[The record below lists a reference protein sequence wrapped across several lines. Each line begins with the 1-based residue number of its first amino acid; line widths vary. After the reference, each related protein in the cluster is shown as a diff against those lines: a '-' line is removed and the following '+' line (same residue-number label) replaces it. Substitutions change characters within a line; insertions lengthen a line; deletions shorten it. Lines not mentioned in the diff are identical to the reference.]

1 LKSPILD
8 KALEVKNGKI
18 GIASAYLRLI
28 TASLVLA
35 GCAVAPA
42 FREHHPVTRTVPSA
56 SSESELSDWPRIASA
71 IAPDPAMEARIQEI
85 VAGMTV
91 TQKVGQMTQTDIS
104 AATPEDVRRYYLGGI
119 LNGADSQ
126 PFGVRFATFAQW
138 RELTAQYHAAALAT
152 NMSIKIPLIWGTD
165 AVHGHGIVRGASIFP
180 HNIGLG
186 AAHDPELIA
195 AIGAVVG
202 AQVRATGIDWVFAPT
217 LAVVQ
222 NYRWGRSYESYS
234 SDPALV
240 REYAAAYVKGLQG
253 TFANDANAVATAKHF
268 IGDGGTNDGV
278 DRGVNLSNHMQMI
291 EVHAQGYVGAI
302 GAGVQTVMASYNS
315 WNDLADGRDYGK
327 MHGAKSLL
335 TDVLKDRMGFDGFII
350 SDWNGIAE
358 VPGCKPDSC
367 ARSINAGIDMVMVPE
382 KWKRF
387 IANTVAQVR
396 HGEIPMSRI
405 DDAVTRILRVKMR
418 AGLFDREPDQFSGG
432 ESTLQ
437 ARPLARRAVRESL
450 VLLKNND
457 AALPLARNKRILVV
471 GKSADSLR
479 NQAGGWSLDW
489 QGTKNRNA
497 DFPAGDTILAGI
509 REAAG
514 DANVVY
520 SETAENVAPGDFD
533 AIIAVVG
540 EGPYAEM
547 KGDITGIK
555 SLALS
560 SRYPEDYAVLR
571 KVSGHGKPVITV
583 LVSGRPVYANDL
595 LNLSD
600 AFVAAWLPGTEGKG
614 VADVLFA
621 DAPGASH
628 HDFHGSLPFAWPR
641 MPCQAS
647 FDGSVEPLFGRGY
660 GLTYANSH
668 RVAALE
674 TPSIAD
680 NCAARNAAAPN
691 YR

>member
-1 LKSPILD
+1 LDTAIEMKS
-8 KALEVKNGKI
+8 NKI
-18 GIASAYLRLI
+18 GIASAFLPLI
-28 TASLVLA
+28 AASFVLT
-35 GCAVAPA
+35 GCADAPA
-42 FREHHPVTRTVPSA
+42 SREHHAVSQTVPSA
-56 SSESELSDWPRIASA
+56 SSESELSDWPRVTSA
-71 IAPDPAMEARIQEI
+71 IAPDPAMEARIQKI
-85 VAGMTV
+85 VARMTV
-91 TQKVGQMTQTDIS
+91 TQKVGQMTQADIS
-104 AATPEDVRRYYLGGI
+104 AATPKDVRRYYLGGI
-119 LNGADSQ
+119 LNGGDSQ
-126 PFGVRFATFAQW
+126 PYGARFATFAQW

-152 NMSIKIPLIWGTD
+152 RMPIKIPLIWGTD

-240 REYAAAYVKGLQG
+240 REYAAAYVKGSQG
-253 TFANDANAVATAKHF
+253 TFASDTNAVATAKHF

-278 DRGVNLSNHMQMI
+278 DRGVNLSNPMQMI
-291 EVHAQGYVGAI
+291 KVHTQGYVGAI

-315 WNDLADGRDYGK
+315 WNDLADGLDYGK

-382 KWKRF
+382 QWKSF
-387 IANTVAQVR
+387 IANTVKQVR
-396 HGEIPMSRI
+396 RGEIPMTRI

-418 AGLFDREPDQFSGG
+418 AGLFDRKPDQFSGS

-489 QGTKNRNA
+489 QGTKNKNA

-520 SETAENVAPGDFD
+520 SETAEKVAPSDFD

-547 KGDITGIK
+547 KGDITGID

-571 KVSGHGKPVITV
+571 EVSGHGKPVITV
-583 LVSGRPVYANDL
+583 LVSGRPMYANDL

-614 VADVLFA
+614 VADILFTA
-621 DAPGASH
+621 APGAAH
-628 HDFHGSLPFAWPR
+628 YDFHGSLPFAWPR

-668 RVAALE
+668 RLAALE
-674 TPSIAD
+674 TPSIAEG
-680 NCAARNAAAPN
+680 CAARSAAAPN
-691 YR
+691 DR